1 MIFIKKSSKEVDSSD
16 FIYTFAS
23 TNKPSTAR
31 LSQKQMRTFNFI
43 GDTTY
48 TTREGISYRIDNEEH
63 NIQRV
68 GKSWVVDGKA
78 SSLAEMVKMGIAKKI

>member
-1 MIFIKKSSKEVDSSD
+1 
-16 FIYTFAS
+16 
-23 TNKPSTAR
+23 
-31 LSQKQMRTFNFI
+31 MRTFNFI

-48 TTREGISYRIDNEEH
+48 TTREGISYRIDNKEH

-78 SSLAEMVKMGIAKKI
+78 SSLEEMVKMGIAKKNIARVYNSTAIGKVVWHTPATFF

>member
-1 MIFIKKSSKEVDSSD
+1 MDSSD

-48 TTREGISYRIDNEEH
+48 TTREGISYSIDNKEH

-68 GKSWVVDGKA
+68 GKSWVVDGKS
-78 SSLAEMVKMGIAKKI
+78 SSLEGMVKMGIAKKI